1 MFLNLA
7 YLRDKFVFNRSL
19 ICSRDAAIVVAGGEE
34 RLRRECE
41 EGELCTNEV
50 ARSPSAIEKN
60 VEVSATV
67 REERRA
73 ETERKRERE

>member
-1 MFLNLA
+1 MTPPS
-7 YLRDKFVFNRSL
+7 SL
-19 ICSRDAAIVVAGGEE
+19 LEE
-34 RLRRECE
+34 RRDFGECK

-50 ARSPSAIEKN
+50 ARSPIEKN

-67 REERRA
+67 REERWT

>member
-1 MFLNLA
+1 MTPPS
-7 YLRDKFVFNRSL
+7 SL
-19 ICSRDAAIVVAGGEE
+19 LEE
-34 RLRRECE
+34 RRDFGECK

-60 VEVSATV
+60 VEISATM
-67 REERRA
+67 REEIRA